1 MYRNPLNNGDISD
14 YNSLKKQRNPS
25 QIINKYK
32 KKLATQPTELQKY
45 YQYMTYQQPILDE
58 ANYVAER
65 MRTEDINK
73 QKEDFN
79 FIEDL
84 KIKREE
90 EMKKKSQLEKDMN
103 NDIRNDLFDY
113 ASTIKQDDPTPTIN
127 TDVEMTIE
135 NIPTSAKMEIQND
148 LFSDNFSITETENIP
163 MAVVVK
169 AIEDKKPE
177 KKAKKI
183 PMIEDK
189 KQEKKPELFELNRK
203 ITRRQMIND
212 LYSTGQFKNKN
223 QLNLTKD
230 KLKELY
236 KKNFS

>member
-14 YNSLKKQRNPS
+14 YNTLKKQRNPS

-45 YQYMTYQQPILDE
+45 YQYMTYQQPILNE

-73 QKEDFN
+73 QKDDFN

-84 KIKREE
+84 KIKREA
-90 EMKKKSQLEKDMN
+90 EMKQKSQLEKDMN
-103 NDIRNDLFDY
+103 NDIRNDLFDD

-135 NIPTSAKMEIQND
+135 NIPIPAKMEIQND
-148 LFSDNFSITETENIP
+148 LFGNPFIDIFNDIFGDNFNDNFSNTETENIP
-163 MAVVVK
+163 TAEVVK
-169 AIEDKKPE
+169 AKKGKKEKTPEELQMIEEKKEISKE
-177 KKAKKI
+177 KKEASKAETKAKK
-183 PMIEDK
+183 
-189 KQEKKPELFELNRK
+189 
-203 ITRRQMIND
+203 
-212 LYSTGQFKNKN
+212 
-223 QLNLTKD
+223 
-230 KLKELY
+230 
-236 KKNFS
+236 